1 MFGKK
6 NIAMEFYR
14 PKSAAG
20 TALTNN
26 EKGVKILTFA
36 SQKGG
41 TGKTTSAQTL
51 ATCFARYHNKR
62 VLCVDLDPQGSF
74 GQGLLETP
82 PNTARTADRLL
93 VVPNANIREY
103 IIQARPNLD
112 LIPNLF
118 QSDVR
123 EAIERSPFAPNVLQR
138 LLRPV
143 LANYDYIVIDTP
155 AGMSRS
161 TQFGLDVAEQI
172 NLVMSCGKYAL
183 HGVSTM
189 LDWFISHCHAR
200 SKHLPD
206 IRVILNNFDARR
218 RFDREFKS
226 EVEYIFGEE
235 LYQTHIR
242 PSVKIV
248 EAAANGTTVIEHSEN
263 SGGAIDFK
271 LLSREIL
278 NLPTDVS
285 AQQYAVITE
294 VTRPALRLVS

>member
-6 NIAMEFYR
+6 NISMEFYR
-14 PKSAAG
+14 PKPAG
-20 TALTNN
+20 TTPTNQD
-26 EKGVKILTFA
+26 KRVKILTFA

-51 ATCFARYHNKR
+51 ASCFARYHDKR
-62 VLCVDLDPQGSF
+62 VLCLDLDPQGSF
-74 GQGLLETP
+74 GQGLLDSP

-93 VVPNANIREY
+93 VVPNANISEY
-103 IIQARPNLD
+103 IIHARPNLD

-123 EAIERSPFAPNVLQR
+123 DAIERAPFSPNLLQR

-143 LANYDYIVIDTP
+143 LDKYDFIVIDTP
-155 AGMSRS
+155 AGLSRS
-161 TQFGLDVAEQI
+161 TQFGLDVADQI
-172 NLVMSCGKYAL
+172 NLVLSCGKYAL
-183 HGVSTM
+183 YGVSTM
-189 LDWFISHCHAR
+189 LDWFISHCHSR
-200 SKHLPD
+200 SKQLPT

-218 RFDREFKS
+218 RFDREFKE
-226 EVEYIFGEE
+226 EVSYIFGEE
-235 LYQTHIR
+235 LYKSHIR

-248 EAAANGTTVIEHSEN
+248 EAAANGTSIIEHSEN

-278 NLPTDVS
+278 GLPTDVAPPQS
-285 AQQYAVITE
+285 GVVAEIV
-294 VTRPALRLVS
+294 RPALRLVS